1 MRRFAS
7 SSKSINL
14 TVSDER
20 VLKRFPSSPHTTYTP
35 TAAREDRGKVGEGG
49 EMRDREYLIIR
60 PANGVVGQAR
70 KEGLGGDAYPEA
82 HVVEPLARGHP
93 ARGAGGVEDHV
104 EVRGL

>member
-35 TAAREDRGKVGEGG
+35 HPPPRHARTVGKWDKGVRMLWARRGKKGSV
-49 EMRDREYLIIR
+49 Y
-60 PANGVVGQAR
+60 VVC
-70 KEGLGGDAYPEA
+70 AYPEA

-93 ARGAGGVEDHV
+93 ARGAGRVEDHV
-104 EVRGL
+104 EVCGL